1 MVGFL
6 LAACA
11 ELPATKQDV
20 AMTMQ
25 RMNGEIRLVTGAV

>member
-11 ELPATKQDV
+11 ELPAAKQDV

-25 RMNGEIRLVTGAV
+25 RMNDESRLVAGAG